1 MQTKILLYDIE
12 TSPLLAYTWTRWQ
25 EGVIDIADE
34 WYMMSYAYR
43 WLGDSKVKAVGLPDT
58 KEYKKDPTNDYGLAK
73 GLWSLLNE
81 ADIVVGHNCVE
92 ENTLVLKQDLT
103 WVKAG
108 SLKKGDKIVGFEEA
122 TKPNETLRDK
132 AGKWRGTQDSV
143 RRIKPTTVTG
153 NKIEKQECCEVE
165 LSNGEKVVT
174 TPDHY
179 WLGRTKKDNFY
190 KWLKT
195 EDLKPGY
202 RFTKF
207 WNTWEPDTSYEAG
220 WLCGFIA
227 GEGCLKQSNRA
238 FGVDFYQRPGSTWG
252 QALDCCSKLNIIL
265 SEERTQRA
273 NGIGRQDT
281 LCTGLLGG
289 KFKIAEDIG
298 RLQIKR
304 FIEKIKWETFGGLKG
319 QNLETV
325 EVVSVKPVGKRN
337 VAVLSTDEKTFFANG
352 YAMHNCNRFDN
363 RKVNARLIKHGF
375 TPPSPYQTIDTKN
388 VAKKYFAFDSNKL
401 THLGQYLNLGQKV
414 ETGGFQLWI
423 DCMAGKEDA
432 WKRMI
437 KYNKQDVEL
446 LTQIYLKLRP
456 WIDTH
461 HNINVL
467 DERMGSCP
475 KCGSEKIQK
484 RGFSIT
490 RTRKRQR
497 YHCQDCGAWSVGA
510 LDGEPILVR

>member
-73 GLWSLLNE
+73 GLWDLLDE
-81 ADIVVGHNCVE
+81 ASIVVGHN
-92 ENTLVLKQDLT
+92 
-103 WVKAG
+103 
-108 SLKKGDKIVGFEEA
+108 S
-122 TKPNETLRDK
+122 
-132 AGKWRGTQDSV
+132 
-143 RRIKPTTVTG
+143 
-153 NKIEKQECCEVE
+153 
-165 LSNGEKVVT
+165 
-174 TPDHY
+174 
-179 WLGRTKKDNFY
+179 
-190 KWLKT
+190 
-195 EDLKPGY
+195 
-202 RFTKF
+202 
-207 WNTWEPDTSYEAG
+207 
-220 WLCGFIA
+220 
-227 GEGCLKQSNRA
+227 
-238 FGVDFYQRPGSTWG
+238 
-252 QALDCCSKLNIIL
+252 
-265 SEERTQRA
+265 
-273 NGIGRQDT
+273 
-281 LCTGLLGG
+281 
-289 KFKIAEDIG
+289 
-298 RLQIKR
+298 
-304 FIEKIKWETFGGLKG
+304 
-319 QNLETV
+319 
-325 EVVSVKPVGKRN
+325 
-337 VAVLSTDEKTFFANG
+337 
-352 YAMHNCNRFDN
+352 NRFDN